1 MSITSNRNSVARL
14 NRDIADLTKKM
25 ADESRKEAGFT
36 NKIVAARNSIT
47 KSSSANTIET
57 KLKLIAKLTEDL
69 SKVNIKKADF
79 QKKLAQKETER
90 QRYQTALNKDE
101 VAENKKRETELKAYE
116 RRLQESMA
124 KQNELIEKN
133 LRLSEQQLIASSEEL
148 DSHADIVEYDVFI
161 SHASED
167 KEIFVSDFAKHLQN
181 LGINVW
187 YDEFSLKW
195 GDSLRKSIDRGL
207 ANSRFG
213 IVVISKSFMA
223 KKWTEYELNGLVAG
237 EIGGT
242 HRILPIWHEV
252 SKSEVFKFS
261 PSLADKLAMNTT
273 QYTVSEIAEQLL
285 PLLSK

>member
-25 ADESRKEAGFT
+25 ADETRKEADLT
-36 NKIVAARNSIT
+36 NKIVSARSSIT
-47 KSSSANTIET
+47 KSSSANTIQT
-57 KLKLIAKLTEDL
+57 KLKLIAKLTGDL
-69 SKVNIKKADF
+69 SKVNTKKADL

-90 QRYQTALNKDE
+90 QRYQNALNKDE
-101 VAENKKRETELKAYE
+101 INENKKRDAELKAYE
-116 RRLQESMA
+116 KRLQDSMT
-124 KQNELIEKN
+124 KQNKLIEKS
-133 LRLSEQQLIASSEEL
+133 LRLSDPHSNAPTEEL
-148 DSHADIVEYDVFI
+148 DTPADNIEYDVFI

-167 KEIFVSDFAKHLQN
+167 KEIFVSDFANHLQE
-181 LGINVW
+181 LGVNVW
-187 YDEFSLKW
+187 YDQFSLKW
-195 GDSLRKSIDRGL
+195 GDSLRKSIDKGL

-213 IVVISKSFMA
+213 IVIISKSFMA
-223 KKWTEYELNGLVAG
+223 KQWTEYELNGLVAG
-237 EIGGT
+237 EIEGT

-273 QYTVSEIAEQLL
+273 QYTISEIAEQLL